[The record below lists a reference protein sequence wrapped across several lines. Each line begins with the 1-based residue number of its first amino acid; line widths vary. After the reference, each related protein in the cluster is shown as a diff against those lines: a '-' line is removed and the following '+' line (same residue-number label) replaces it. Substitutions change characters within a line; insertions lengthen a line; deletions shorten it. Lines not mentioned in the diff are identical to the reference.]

1 MPDFLKNSALM
12 TLMMASLFLVNA
24 VFPVYAKSADG
35 KAKAQKMT
43 IAGYIER
50 VTIYPEDI
58 TVDARMDTGAT
69 SSSLNALDQERFKRD
84 GADWVRF
91 KIIDPDDKNKK
102 ITFEREIVRNVRILR
117 HDGNHHLRPVVS
129 MGFCIGSHY
138 RQEDVTLQD
147 RSKLTYQLLVGRK
160 HMRDA
165 VLVDS
170 SSKHLLDPK
179 CSKQ

>member
-1 MPDFLKNSALM
+1 MPGFLKKSAIF
-12 TLMMASLFLVNA
+12 TLMIASFFLA
-24 VFPVYAKSADG
+24 TGVFSIYAKSDDR
-35 KAKAQKMT
+35 KASVKKMEV
-43 IAGYIER
+43 AGYVER
-50 VTIYPEDI
+50 VTIYPENL
-58 TVDARMDTGAT
+58 TFEARMDTGAT

-84 GADWVRF
+84 GADWIRF
-91 KIIDPDDKNKK
+91 NVIDPDDKDKK

-129 MGFCIGSHY
+129 MGFCMGTHY

-160 HMRDA
+160 HLRNA

-179 CSKQ
+179 CSKR